1 MGKTGKGGGAG
12 LDELATSWESEVG
25 VSYEKW
31 GFFGAMRKIAL
42 NDVNYNRVLFLSA
55 ELFIFKGAQDA
66 AGMLDMKVSRV

>member
-1 MGKTGKGGGAG
+1 MFLTRSG
-12 LDELATSWESEVG
+12 
-25 VSYEKW
+25 